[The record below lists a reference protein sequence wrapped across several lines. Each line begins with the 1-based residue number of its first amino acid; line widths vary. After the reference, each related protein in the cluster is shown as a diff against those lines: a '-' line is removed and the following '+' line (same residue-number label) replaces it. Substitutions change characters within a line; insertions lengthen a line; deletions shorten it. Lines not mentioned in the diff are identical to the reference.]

1 MEINIEHFK
10 DLLDKELKTLES
22 ELLTVGR
29 KNPSNKNDWEA
40 IESNTND
47 GAAEEGDLAEGMEE
61 FENNK
66 AILGQLETS
75 LNEVK
80 SALEKMK
87 NGKYGLCEMCNKNI
101 EIDRLEANPAA
112 RTCKVHMNG

>member
-1 MEINIEHFK
+1 MEIDTNHFK
-10 DLLDKELKTLES
+10 ELLEKEKKTLES

-40 IESNTND
+40 VESDTNE

-66 AILGQLETS
+66 AILSQLETS

-87 NGKYGLCEMCNKNI
+87 TGKYGDCEVCQKQI

-112 RTCKVHMNG
+112 RTCKEHMNN